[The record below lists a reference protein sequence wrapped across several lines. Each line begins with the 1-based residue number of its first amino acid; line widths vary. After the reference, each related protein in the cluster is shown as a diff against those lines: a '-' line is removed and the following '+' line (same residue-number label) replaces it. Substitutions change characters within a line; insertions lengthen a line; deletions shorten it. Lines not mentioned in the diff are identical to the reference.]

1 MDCYKTMNSD
11 KIYKISVENYQKD
24 PGFNEPYFINN
35 ICYALCPACNNPIQL
50 CALYN
55 RNENSPKPYGRHTGK
70 DIADLASFDYQKY
83 NFCPYASHAK
93 GYNNYDELIKDDID
107 NSVIEALEAL
117 RDNFDKVIYLL
128 KKESGIKISNNLA
141 KEMLVSFLGNGNENA
156 GYLFYYFNKTNFP
169 YVFANMSKDFSLR
182 GQYIK
187 QEFPLYNILQ
197 KRGIK
202 FSKDGQYIASM
213 KENPKLY
220 VFSFIHY
227 NIETIDGDTHETVKF
242 CVFDEQRN
250 IIFEKKIIIDLAYI
264 NNLIKM
270 ENFQRNEELL
280 DIAKALINNRL
291 EQLQR

>member
-1 MDCYKTMNSD
+1 MAMKMLGIC
-11 KIYKISVENYQKD
+11 
-24 PGFNEPYFINN
+24 FI
-35 ICYALCPACNNPIQL
+35 
-50 CALYN
+50 
-55 RNENSPKPYGRHTGK
+55 T
-70 DIADLASFDYQKY
+70 
-83 NFCPYASHAK
+83 
-93 GYNNYDELIKDDID
+93 
-107 NSVIEALEAL
+107 
-117 RDNFDKVIYLL
+117 
-128 KKESGIKISNNLA
+128 
-141 KEMLVSFLGNGNENA
+141 
-156 GYLFYYFNKTNFP
+156 FNKTNFP

-187 QEFPLYNILQ
+187 QEFPLYNILR
-197 KRGIK
+197 KKGIK

-242 CVFDEQRN
+242 CIFDEQRN